1 MEIDLISE
9 EILEALEKRGLTGEE
24 IEKLT
29 PEQVFIEYTEWHG
42 LRGWGKSLIGTLD
55 SLRYASKA
63 K

>member
-9 EILEALEKRGLTGEE
+9 EILEVLEKRGIGAEW
-24 IEKLT
+24 ISKAT
-29 PEQVFIEYTEWHG
+29 PEEVFIEYTEWHG
-42 LRGWGKSLIGTLD
+42 FRGWGKSLIGTLD